1 MTISVTGGEIQ
12 PVRHAL
18 GHGRLQA
25 IVVGPG
31 KIFRHVNK
39 TKGAK
44 ARKRTAAESALGY
57 RATLIIGTDASSES
71 VENERM
77 LALIDVLLTQQ
88 VTSVIAD
95 VAHLQREVAGD
106 GVLHPYVV
114 IHHIGSLEI
123 RIHAPE
129 AAR

>member
-1 MTISVTGGEIQ
+1 MTVGVTGGEIQ
-12 PVRHAL
+12 PVRYAL

-31 KIFRHVNK
+31 KIFREVNEIQV
-39 TKGAK
+39 AK
-44 ARKRTAAESALGY
+44 AGKRTAAESAQGY

-95 VAHLQREVAGD
+95 VAYLQREVAGD
-106 GVLHPYVV
+106 GVLHP
-114 IHHIGSLEI
+114 
-123 RIHAPE
+123 
-129 AAR
+129 